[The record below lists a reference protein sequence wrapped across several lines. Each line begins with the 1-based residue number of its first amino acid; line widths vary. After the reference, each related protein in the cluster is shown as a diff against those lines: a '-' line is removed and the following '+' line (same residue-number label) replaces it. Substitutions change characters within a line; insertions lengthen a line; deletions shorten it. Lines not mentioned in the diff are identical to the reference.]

1 MDSIGTKARRAIATV
16 GLAAVL
22 VTGTSVGANAATPV
36 VRGCFGQSV
45 SAVAAPSRP
54 FGNFV
59 SDTARDPE
67 TRSGIGDA
75 VQQVQ
80 AGQVD
85 DADFPNT
92 CN

>member
-1 MDSIGTKARRAIATV
+1 METIRMRARRAIAVAGFV
-16 GLAAVL
+16 GVL
-22 VTGTSVGANAATPV
+22 VAGTSVSANAAAPTF
-36 VRGCFGQSV
+36 RGCFGQSV
-45 SAVAAPSRP
+45 STVAAPSRP

-67 TRSGIGDA
+67 SRPGIGDA

>member
-1 MDSIGTKARRAIATV
+1 MLRIGTRTWRGIAIV
-16 GLAAVL
+16 GSTLAL
-22 VTGTSVGANAATPV
+22 VAGTSVAANAATPTV
-36 VRGCFGQSV
+36 QGCLGRSV

-59 SDTARDPE
+59 SDTARDPGN
-67 TRSGIGDA
+67 RPGIGDA
-75 VQQVQ
+75 VQSVQ

-85 DADFPNT
+85 DADFPNS

>member
-1 MDSIGTKARRAIATV
+1 MSGRDTSEDSIVILGSVAVIVGGT
-16 GLAAVL
+16 AA
-22 VTGTSVGANAATPV
+22 GAKAATPTV
-36 VRGCFGQSV
+36 HRCFGQSV

-67 TRSGIGDA
+67 SRPGLGDA

-85 DADFPNT
+85 DADFPNS